1 MRGVDRSPMWIMV
14 TATSRKRQ
22 SMNFGTVVM
31 GLASA
36 TAMVACG
43 GLETTNITP
52 DALMYGKLASFTV
65 SGPNLDKG
73 VTFVAPS
80 CSGIKEVAASATP
93 TEKVYNCTPAV
104 TGPMTVAVSGGGV
117 VLRSITVGI
126 PVPQVTLKTSMGEI
140 VMELDPV
147 KAPLS
152 ALNFMQYV
160 NANFYTNLIFHR
172 VIPNFMI
179 QGGGF
184 DAALVQA
191 TTRAPIK
198 LEVPNGLSNLRGTVA
213 MARTGV
219 ADSATSQFFINTVDN
234 LSLDTLGGG
243 YAVFGKVI
251 AGMATVDAIAAV
263 PTGTVSGMADVPVTP
278 VVINSVTQTQ

>member
-1 MRGVDRSPMWIMV
+1 MNLK
-14 TATSRKRQ
+14 TA
-22 SMNFGTVVM
+22 VI
-31 GLASA
+31 GLASVIA
-36 TAMVACG
+36 SVACG

-52 DALMYGKLASFTV
+52 DVLMYGKVASFTV

-93 TEKVYNCTPAV
+93 TQKVFTCTPGV
-104 TGPMTVAVSGGGV
+104 TGPMSVAVTGGGV
-117 VLRSITVGI
+117 SLRAMTVNI

-140 VMELDPV
+140 VMELDPA

-160 NANFYTNLIFHR
+160 NAGFYTNLIFHR

-184 DAALVQA
+184 DAALAQA
-191 TTRAPIK
+191 TTRVPIK

-213 MARTGV
+213 MARTDV

-234 LSLDTLGGG
+234 LSLDTAGGG
-243 YAVFGKVI
+243 YAVFGKVV

-263 PTGTVSGMADVPVTP
+263 PTGTVSGMADVPLTP
-278 VVINSVTQTQ
+278 VVISSMTQTQ